1 MCRLKPF
8 GIRLTLTGDPHT
20 ICPNQLGSSLLS
32 NIINVSWGDHLTAG
46 EGDGRLNTIDALRR
60 RMEIWRRELGAGS
73 LHWREHRSH
82 KDGKSVSAPGTRRSR
97 TTDVDWD
104 DFEIAPR
111 LAHEMG
117 LPAHLYVVLFDEGW
131 PLASEAERKVSYHN
145 RGHGQN
151 NSWQSNFTIE
161 HPEYLVVDRSREKRQ
176 WGVLSL
182 AYPEVR
188 DYLCGQFAKLLEG
201 YDFDGL
207 FLCLRSQSKPADF
220 ADEFGFNEPVR
231 TEYLS
236 RYGEDIWTE
245 DFNID
250 LWRDLQGE
258 YLTLFMA
265 QLRDVT
271 RSSGHELSIGCPRG
285 DIIGQPLG
293 NATLQWREWVDRDL
307 VDSLVIN
314 QSSAQCPSMWIQLW
328 PMHRG
333 SGYTQD
339 YVSGQNMLPLNQQLT
354 DEYGPSLVG
363 KSTDLYVARQWSD
376 PSPSEEQ
383 NLLEHPAVTGL
394 VYSSFRYDNA
404 ERIAAHQGDWIL

>member
-1 MCRLKPF
+1 MTAAGVF
-8 GIRLTLTGDPHT
+8 HT
-20 ICPNQLGSSLLS
+20 ICQNQPESILLS

-46 EGDGRLNTIDALRR
+46 EGDGRLNTIDSLRR
-60 RMEIWRRELGAGS
+60 RMAVWRDELDAGA
-73 LHWREHRSH
+73 LHWREHRTQ
-82 KDGKSVSAPGTRRSR
+82 KDGKSISAPETRRNR
-97 TTDVDWD
+97 TTDIDWN
-104 DFEIAPR
+104 DFEVVPR
-111 LAHEMG
+111 IAHEMG

-131 PLASEAERKVSYHN
+131 PLAPESERKVSYHN

-151 NSWQSNFTIE
+151 HAWQSNFTIE

-176 WGVLSL
+176 WGVLSI

-188 DYLCGQFAKLLEG
+188 DYLCQRFAKLLEG

-207 FLCLRSQSKPADF
+207 FVCLRSQSKPADF

-231 TEYLS
+231 NEYLR
-236 RYGEDIWTE
+236 RYGKDIWTE
-245 DFNID
+245 DFNLG

-258 YLTLFMA
+258 YLTQFMA
-265 QLRDVT
+265 QLREVT
-271 RSSGHELSIGCPRG
+271 KNSGHELSVGCARG

-293 NATLQWREWVDRDL
+293 NSTLGWREWVDRNL
-307 VDSLVIN
+307 IDSLVIN

-333 SGYTQD
+333 GGYTQD
-339 YVSGQNMLPLNQQLT
+339 YISGQNMPPLDRQIT
-354 DEYGPSLVG
+354 EEYGPILDG
-363 KSTDLYVARQWSD
+363 KSTDLYVARQWSN

-383 NLLEHPAVTGL
+383 ALLEHPAVSGL

-404 ERIAAHQGDWIL
+404 QRIAAHKGDWIL

>member
-20 ICPNQLGSSLLS
+20 IFPNQLGSSLLS

-188 DYLCGQFAKLLEG
+188 DYLCEQFAKLLEG

>member
-293 NATLQWREWVDRDL
+293 NATLQWREWVDRDF